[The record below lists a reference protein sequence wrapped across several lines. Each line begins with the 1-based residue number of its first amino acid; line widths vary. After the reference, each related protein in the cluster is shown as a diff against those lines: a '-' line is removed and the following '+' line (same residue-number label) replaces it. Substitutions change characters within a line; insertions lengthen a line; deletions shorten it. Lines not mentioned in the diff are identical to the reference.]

1 MCKYSKG
8 SWNCP
13 YEKLPD
19 SEYCIFHLEDEN
31 KNADEFNSRIN
42 KLFDSKDEDIY
53 FIGFIFSHGTTEF
66 NKKYF
71 NKNIYKTYTFENAKF
86 LDEVNFADLE
96 FSGCVFFNEATF
108 SKNVYFDSSIF
119 GSVPE

>member
-31 KNADEFNSRIN
+31 KNADEFNCRIN
-42 KLFDSKDEDIY
+42 ELFDSKDQDIN
-53 FIGFIFSHGTTEF
+53 FIGFIFSRGTTIF
-66 NKKYF
+66 NKKFF
-71 NKNIYKTYTFENAKF
+71 NKDIYKSFTFLAQSQNPVIFDFFAKN
-86 LDEVNFADLE
+86 LTKHNH
-96 FSGCVFFNEATF
+96 
-108 SKNVYFDSSIF
+108 
-119 GSVPE
+119 